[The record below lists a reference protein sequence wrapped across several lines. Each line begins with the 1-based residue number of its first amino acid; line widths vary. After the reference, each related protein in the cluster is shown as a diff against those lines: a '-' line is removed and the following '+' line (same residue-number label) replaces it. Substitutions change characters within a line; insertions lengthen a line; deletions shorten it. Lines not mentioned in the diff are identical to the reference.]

1 MHAQTR
7 LSPPRPTP
15 RCTAPC
21 AIHVILSLLA
31 GGPPLY
37 FVPLSCWRL
46 SKKCAQKQESRQ
58 QREDT
63 NADMTSSSKD
73 VMAAVGKVHEHE
85 QPEEHWGANG
95 ASDCAICG
103 RSLQGFA
110 FVHGVYANDST
121 HFVGP
126 SQFNILCAVAASSA
140 ARARAGATTAAAATG
155 TGIRKS
161 AKGFA
166 EEQKVLT
173 VPSSSCSS

>member
-1 MHAQTR
+1 M
-7 LSPPRPTP
+7 
-15 RCTAPC
+15 
-21 AIHVILSLLA
+21 
-31 GGPPLY
+31 Y

-73 VMAAVGKVHEHE
+73 VMAAVGKVHGHE

-155 TGIRKS
+155 TRIRKS
-161 AKGFA
+161 ASGGRAKGFA

-173 VPSSSCSS
+173 VPSSSYSS